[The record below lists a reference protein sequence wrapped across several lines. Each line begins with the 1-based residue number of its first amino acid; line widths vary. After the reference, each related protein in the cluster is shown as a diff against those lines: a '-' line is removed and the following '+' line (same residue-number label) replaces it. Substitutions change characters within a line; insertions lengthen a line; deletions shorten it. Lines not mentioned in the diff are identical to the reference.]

1 MEEKARND
9 IDVLIGEHYVPSELE
24 RKKSLMMYVIRWI
37 LLSLSQG
44 KASRYEQF
52 HLKQSLWR
60 WTMAFL
66 LLIPALVLSFV
77 PYIRVLPLLAYVGLL
92 AIRVIFFLQAWNGRY
107 TSFDKERP
115 FLPVFIGFGE
125 WVLSIF
131 DMELSPDGRQSN
143 EDQQTTPGT
152 VTSTPTPENN
162 NTTTINTPTS
172 ENNDTTTPQQ

>member
-77 PYIRVLPLLAYVGLL
+77 PYIKVLPLLAYIGLL
-92 AIRVIFFLQAWNGRY
+92 GVRVIFFLQAWNGTY

-131 DMELSPDGRQSN
+131 DAELSPDEKPIQEN
-143 EDQQTTPGT
+143 QQNA
-152 VTSTPTPENN
+152 PE
-162 NTTTINTPTS
+162 TETHSPTS
-172 ENNDTTTPQQ
+172 EKNDTNTSQQ